1 MPVNSFRRSTLV
13 HIVIDPGLPVAIER
27 QPGIVQR
34 RYQVTADIPD
44 ITDVVVHCFK
54 NIFNVTAV
62 EFQKHA
68 FHNVM
73 WYVLSVYP
81 YCWFCGAHC
90 INDNVYQFE
99 NGFFLFGILLNKK
112 ITFGVIT
119 DNPRVV
125 RTFVD
130 IFGLI
135 DRID

>member
-13 HIVIDPGLPVAIER
+13 HIMIDPGLPVAVER
-27 QPGIVQR
+27 QPGIIQR
-34 RYQVTADIPD
+34 RYQVAADIPD
-44 ITDVVVHCFK
+44 IADVVVHCVK
-54 NIFNVTAV
+54 NILNVAAV

-81 YCWFCGAHC
+81 YRWLCGAHF

-99 NGFFLFGILLNKK
+99 DGFFLFGILLNKK
-112 ITFGVIT
+112 ITLSVIT